1 MAKLE
6 IPKQTSYPSELAFQV
21 DIENFLRN
29 EKFRVFSIRDSRRVT
44 MPGWPDIFA
53 WRGNK
58 IIAVELKMPKN
69 KLTADQITVLAEL
82 KTAGVETFVLYPSE
96 VELFKSQIKRGEPH
110 GDQTEDEDFNYV
122 WVDWYGYL
130 GIARPVE

>member
-69 KLTADQITVLAEL
+69 KLTADQITGIESSGFSIWLDLYRSAARIAIDGSVVQE
-82 KTAGVETFVLYPSE
+82 AGASPTP
-96 VELFKSQIKRGEPH
+96 
-110 GDQTEDEDFNYV
+110 
-122 WVDWYGYL
+122 
-130 GIARPVE
+130 